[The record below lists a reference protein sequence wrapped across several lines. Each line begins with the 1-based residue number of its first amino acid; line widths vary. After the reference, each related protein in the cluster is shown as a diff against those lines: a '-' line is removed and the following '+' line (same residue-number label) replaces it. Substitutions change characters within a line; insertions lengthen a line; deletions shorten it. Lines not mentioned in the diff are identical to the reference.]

1 MIGPTNMV
9 QMDVTSDL
17 PSYSLEGISNPGADS
32 DGPALIKYWGAHLP
46 LFSVISTADR

>member
-1 MIGPTNMV
+1 MV